1 MDYLN
6 SINNEISFGTTRSV
20 IQKTTK
26 SSGASFVA
34 KLREQIELEL
44 REEYE
49 QKLANYLLSGNIPA
63 PKSTL
68 TRDEYIAQQME
79 IIHKQYTR
87 ILALCDNSFH
97 NPQITT
103 ELVIAKKLYAQ
114 S

>member
-6 SINNEISFGTTRSV
+6 SINNEITFGTTRSI

-26 SSGASFVA
+26 SSGISFVA

-49 QKLANYLLSGNIPA
+49 KKLANYLLSGNIPA
-63 PKSTL
+63 PKATL
-68 TRDEYIAQQME
+68 TREEYIAQQLE

-97 NPQITT
+97 NPQIKT
-103 ELVIAKKLYAQ
+103 ELAIAKKLYTQ

>member
-6 SINNEISFGTTRSV
+6 SINNEITFGTTRSR

-26 SSGASFVA
+26 SSGARFVA

-49 QKLANYLLSGNIPA
+49 QKLANYLLSGNIPT
-63 PKSTL
+63 PQKTI
-68 TRDEYIAQQME
+68 TREEYIAQQIE

-87 ILALCDNSFH
+87 ILALCDNSFNNH
-97 NPQITT
+97 KITT